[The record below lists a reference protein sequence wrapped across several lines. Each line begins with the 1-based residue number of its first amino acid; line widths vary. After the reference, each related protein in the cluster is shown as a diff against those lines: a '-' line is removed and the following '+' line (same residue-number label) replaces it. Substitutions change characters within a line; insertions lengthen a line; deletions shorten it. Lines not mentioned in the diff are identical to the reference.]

1 VTTDVDL
8 LTSAPASTT
17 VNGIL
22 RPSRHP
28 VFVVVIAVL
37 GAALV
42 TVTGLVLRAH
52 HLDQALSH
60 ALNELHTG
68 VIGAA
73 TTLAYKAIGP
83 VPAIVLTVIVTGVI
97 WLVTRKLAVA
107 AAFAGV
113 VAVTWLSSDVV
124 KIHVHRVRP
133 DGHLLTYP
141 FTPAQ
146 LDSSYP
152 SGHVVFVT
160 TFVIALGFILRG
172 TRWMPVWIIA
182 GTLAVVGIALAVAI
196 DAVHYPT
203 DAVASVLWGLTVT
216 PGVRVVLVD
225 WLLPKV
231 PFPRR

>member
-1 VTTDVDL
+1 MTTDVDL
-8 LTSAPASTT
+8 LTHAPAPTT

-42 TVTGLVLRAH
+42 TATGLVLRAH

-60 ALNELHTG
+60 ALNQLHTG
-68 VIGAA
+68 AIGAA
-73 TTLAYKAIGP
+73 AGFAYTAIGP
-83 VPAIVLTVIVTGVI
+83 MPAIVLTVIVTGVI
-97 WLVTRKLAVA
+97 WTVTRRLPVA

-113 VAVTWLSSDVV
+113 VAVTWLSSDAV
-124 KIHVHRVRP
+124 KIFVHRARP

-146 LDSSYP
+146 LDASYP

-160 TFVIALGFILRG
+160 TFVIALGFVLRG
-172 TRWMPVWIIA
+172 TRWMPVWIVA
-182 GTLAVVGIALAVAI
+182 GTLAVLGIALAVAI
-196 DAVHYPT
+196 DGVHYPT
-203 DAVASVLWGLTVT
+203 DAVASMLWGVTVT
-216 PGVRVVLVD
+216 PGVRVVVAD
-225 WLLPKV
+225 LLMPRV
-231 PFPRR
+231 PFLRV

>member
-1 VTTDVDL
+1 MTTDVDL
-8 LTSAPASTT
+8 LTPAPASTT

-42 TVTGLVLRAH
+42 TATGLVLRAH

-68 VIGAA
+68 AIGMA
-73 TTLAYKAIGP
+73 TTFAYTAVGP

-97 WLVTRKLAVA
+97 WAVTRRIPIA
-107 AAFAGV
+107 AAFAAV

-124 KIHVHRVRP
+124 KIFVHRVRP
-133 DGHLLTYP
+133 DGHLLAYP

-160 TFVIALGFILRG
+160 TFVIALAFVLRD
-172 TRWMPVWIIA
+172 TRWMPVWIVVGA
-182 GTLAVVGIALAVAI
+182 LAVLGIALAVGI

-203 DAVASVLWGLTVT
+203 DAVASILWGATVT

-225 WLLPKV
+225 WLMPRV
-231 PFPRR
+231 PFLRP

>member
-42 TVTGLVLRAH
+42 TATGLVLRAH

-68 VIGAA
+68 AIGMA
-73 TTLAYKAIGP
+73 TTFAYKGIGP
-83 VPAIVLTVIVTGVI
+83 LPAIVLTVIVTGVI
-97 WLVTRKLAVA
+97 WLVTRKIPVA

-124 KIHVHRVRP
+124 KILVHRVRP

-146 LDSSYP
+146 LDASYP

-160 TFVIALGFILRG
+160 TFVVALAFVLRD
-172 TRWMPVWIIA
+172 TPWMSVWIAA
-182 GTLAVVGIALAVAI
+182 GSLAIVGIALAVSI

-203 DAVASVLWGLTVT
+203 DAAGSVLWGLTVT

-225 WLLPKV
+225 GVMPRV
-231 PFPRR
+231 PFLRA